1 MQFFGLAIQTES
13 DIIRLYFRK
22 VMKGVNAMTKDMT
35 TGSPV
40 RLIIGFA
47 LPMLAGMLFQQLY
60 NFVDTMIVGR
70 FLGVEAL
77 AGVGATGSINF
88 LVLGFCMGVC
98 AGFSIP
104 VAQCFGAKDE
114 SRMHEYEANGMY
126 LAAAFAA
133 VITTVTVLM
142 CRQILTAMGTPQ
154 DCFEQAYDYI
164 SVIFAGIPFMVLYNL
179 TSGYLRSLGDSRT
192 PLVFLVLSSVLNV
205 VLDLVLILVFHMGV
219 KGASLATVISQAVSG
234 LLCLLWIV
242 WKVPALHIRG
252 EQWRIKGIRMQMLCS
267 CGIPMGLQYSITA
280 IGSVVLQTAVNS
292 LGSLAVAAMTA
303 SFKVQNFL
311 ACPFDA
317 LGSTM
322 ATYGAQNVGAGRY
335 ERLGRG
341 LISASL
347 IGFVYSGA
355 AFALAVFAG
364 DNFVQLFVSG
374 GGEELIRMAHEFMM
388 VQVAFYPLL
397 TLVNVVRFMIQG
409 MGFSSFAVIAGALE
423 MIARTFTGIFLVP
436 AFGFAGVMMGSPIA
450 WVLADAFLIPAYFGC
465 KKTLMSKIHAMK
477 K

>member
-1 MQFFGLAIQTES
+1 
-13 DIIRLYFRK
+13 
-22 VMKGVNAMTKDMT
+22 MTKDMT
-35 TGSPV
+35 SGSPL
-40 RLIIGFA
+40 RLIVGFA
-47 LPMLAGMLFQQLY
+47 FPMLAGMLFQQLY
-60 NFVDTMIVGR
+60 NFADTMIVGR

-98 AGFSIP
+98 AGFAIP

-114 SRMHEYEANGMY
+114 ARMHEYEANGMY

-133 VITTVTVLM
+133 VLTALTVLL
-142 CRQILTAMGTPQ
+142 CRRILTVMGTPQ

-164 SVIFAGIPFMVLYNL
+164 SAIFAGIPFMVLYNL

-192 PLVFLVLSSVLNV
+192 PLVFLLISSVLNIA
-205 VLDLVLILVFHMGV
+205 LDLVLILVFHIGV
-219 KGASLATVISQAVSG
+219 KGAALATVISQAISG
-234 LLCLLWIV
+234 ILCLLWIM
-242 WKVPALHIRG
+242 WKVPALHIKG
-252 EQWRIKGIRMQMLCS
+252 TQWLVNARRISTLCS

-280 IGSVVLQTAVNS
+280 IGSVILQTAVNS

-303 SFKVQNFL
+303 SIKVQNFL

-341 LISASL
+341 LITASL
-347 IGFVYSGA
+347 IGFAYSCA
-355 AFALAVFAG
+355 AFVMAFFFG

-374 GGEELIRMAHEFMM
+374 GGEELIRMAHSFMV

-409 MGFSSFAVIAGALE
+409 MGYSGFAVIAGALE
-423 MIARTFTGIFLVP
+423 MVARAFTGIFLVP
-436 AFGFAGVMMGSPIA
+436 VFGFTGVMMGSPIA
-450 WVLADAFLIPAYFGC
+450 WLLADAFLIPAYLGC
-465 KKTLMSKIHAMK
+465 KKTLLSKIRPTGN
-477 K
+477 

>member
-1 MQFFGLAIQTES
+1 
-13 DIIRLYFRK
+13 
-22 VMKGVNAMTKDMT
+22 MTKDMT
-35 TGSPV
+35 TGSPT
-40 RLIIGFA
+40 RLILGFA

-60 NFVDTMIVGR
+60 NFADTMIVGR

-98 AGFSIP
+98 SGFSIP
-104 VAQCFGAKDE
+104 VAQSFGAKNE
-114 SRMHEYEANGMY
+114 ARMHEYEANGVY
-126 LAAAFAA
+126 LAAAFALTLTA
-133 VITTVTVLM
+133 VTVLL
-142 CRQILTAMGTPQ
+142 CRNILTAMGTPQ
-154 DCFEQAYDYI
+154 DCFDESYDYI
-164 SVIFAGIPFMVLYNL
+164 SVIFSGIPFMVLYNL
-179 TSGYLRSLGDSRT
+179 SSGYLRSLGDSRT
-192 PLVFLVLSSVLNV
+192 PLVFLLISSVLNIA
-205 VLDLVLILVFHMGV
+205 LDLVLILVFHLGV
-219 KGASLATVISQAVSG
+219 KGASLATVISQAISG
-234 LLCLLWIV
+234 MLCLLWII
-242 WKVPALHIRG
+242 WKVPALHIKG
-252 EQWRIKGIRMQMLCS
+252 AQWRVRKHRIQVLCS

-335 ERLGRG
+335 ERLGKG

-347 IGFVYSGA
+347 IGFMYSVM
-355 AFALAVFAG
+355 AFGLAFFCG
-364 DNFVQLFVSG
+364 DSFVQLFVSG
-374 GGEELIRMAHEFMM
+374 GGEELVRMAHSFMI

-409 MGFSSFAVIAGALE
+409 MGFSGFAVIAGALE
-423 MIARTFTGIFLVP
+423 MLARTFTGIFLVP
-436 AFGFAGVMMGSPIA
+436 VFGFVGVMMGSPIA
-450 WVLADAFLIPAYFGC
+450 WVLADAFLIPAYVGC
-465 KKTLMSKIHAMK
+465 KKTLLRRAKAAK
-477 K
+477 N